1 MRFMPA
7 TLCALL
13 VLGGCDRPGDREAA
27 ATLDRSDK
35 DTVTTT
41 DEAGDTAAPAARD
54 SGRNGP
60 DWGPAPPFLP
70 TGARAAVY
78 LPGAA
83 EYQDPLRTP

>member
-60 DWGPAPPFLP
+60 DWGPAPPFLR

-83 EYQDPLRTP
+83 DQDPLRTP